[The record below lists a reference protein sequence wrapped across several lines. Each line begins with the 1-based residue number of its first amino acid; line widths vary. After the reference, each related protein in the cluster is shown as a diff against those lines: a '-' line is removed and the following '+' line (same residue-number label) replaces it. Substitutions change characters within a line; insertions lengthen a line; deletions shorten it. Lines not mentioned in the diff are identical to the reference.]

1 MADYNSLK
9 VPDLKKILTERA
21 LTLAGNKADLIARL
35 QEDDRKKAPVS
46 AGMPS
51 PHIMRPLQL
60 PLPSQTAHSLTY
72 PAPPAADDE
81 IDWDEDDSK
90 VAPAAATTAAAAT
103 TIAAGGQGAIE
114 TPLAVPNQKQ
124 DVDPAATTDLKVT
137 GGEDAPAAADGA
149 VAASGEVE
157 AVVVEEPKQDFSI
170 GLQKTDAEKE
180 AERRAARA
188 KKFGIVADD
197 EEVKKA
203 ERAKKFGGGAGDVDV
218 SGLDGALPE
227 RKKRGR
233 EEREGKP
240 VGREAK
246 RQTPD
251 RRAEPVKKEARPSV
265 PKQEPRKAYKSVLD
279 DPVEKA
285 KAEARRQ
292 KFASAPAP
300 AST

>member
-51 PHIMRPLQL
+51 PRIMRPLQL
-60 PLPSQTAHSLTY
+60 PLPSQTAHSLTFSA
-72 PAPPAADDE
+72 PAAADDE

-90 VAPAAATTAAAAT
+90 VAPAAAT

-137 GGEDAPAAADGA
+137 GGADAPVAADGA

-197 EEVKKA
+197 EEVKKS

-251 RRAEPVKKEARPSV
+251 RRSEPVKREARPSV

>member
-51 PHIMRPLQL
+51 PRIMRPLQL
-60 PLPSQTAHSLTY
+60 PLPSQTAHSLTFSA
-72 PAPPAADDE
+72 PAAADDE

-124 DVDPAATTDLKVT
+124 DVDPATTTDLKVT
-137 GGEDAPAAADGA
+137 GGADAPAAADGA

-188 KKFGIVADD
+188 KKFGIVVDD

-203 ERAKKFGGGAGDVDV
+203 DRAKKFGGGAGDVDV

>member
-21 LTLAGNKADLIARL
+21 LPLSGNKADLIARL
-35 QEDDRKKAPVS
+35 QEDDKKKAPVS
-46 AGMPS
+46 A
-51 PHIMRPLQL
+51 
-60 PLPSQTAHSLTY
+60 A
-72 PAPPAADDE
+72 PAAADDE

-90 VAPAAATTAAAAT
+90 VAPGAATTTAAAT
-103 TIAAGGQGAIE
+103 TIAAGGQGPIE

-137 GGEDAPAAADGA
+137 GGADAPAAADGA

-180 AERRAARA
+180 AEKRAARA
-188 KKFGIVADD
+188 KKFGIVPDD
-197 EEVKKA
+197 EEVKRA

-240 VGREAK
+240 VGRDAK

-251 RRAEPVKKEARPSV
+251 RRAEPAKKEARPSV
-265 PKQEPRKAYKSVLD
+265 PKQEPKKAYKSVLD

>member
-51 PHIMRPLQL
+51 PRIMRPLQL
-60 PLPSQTAHSLTY
+60 PLPSQTAHSLTFSA
-72 PAPPAADDE
+72 PAAADDE

-137 GGEDAPAAADGA
+137 GGADAP

-197 EEVKKA
+197 EEVKKS
-203 ERAKKFGGGAGDVDV
+203 ERAKKFGGGAEDVDI

-251 RRAEPVKKEARPSV
+251 RRSEPVKREARPSV

>member
-21 LTLAGNKADLIARL
+21 LPLSGNKADLIARL
-35 QEDDRKKAPVS
+35 QEDDKKKAPVS

-51 PHIMRPLQL
+51 SHIMRPLRL
-60 PLPSQTAHSLTY
+60 SPFSSIAHSLTY
-72 PAPPAADDE
+72 SAPAAADDE

-90 VAPAAATTAAAAT
+90 VAPGAATTTAAAT

-124 DVDPAATTDLKVT
+124 DIDPATTSDLKVT
-137 GGEDAPAAADGA
+137 GGADAPAAADGA

-188 KKFGIVADD
+188 KKFGIVPDDD
-197 EEVKKA
+197 EVKRA
-203 ERAKKFGGGAGDVDV
+203 ERAKKFGGGAEDVDV

-233 EEREGKP
+233 EEREGKT
-240 VGREAK
+240 GREAK

-251 RRAEPVKKEARPSV
+251 RRAEPLKKEARPSV
-265 PKQEPRKAYKSVLD
+265 PKQEPRKAYKSVMD

>member
-21 LTLAGNKADLIARL
+21 LPLSGNKADLIARL
-35 QEDDRKKAPVS
+35 QEDDKKKAPVS
-46 AGMPS
+46 A
-51 PHIMRPLQL
+51 
-60 PLPSQTAHSLTY
+60 A
-72 PAPPAADDE
+72 PAAADDE

-90 VAPAAATTAAAAT
+90 VAPGVATTTAAAT

-124 DVDPAATTDLKVT
+124 DIDPATTTDLKVT
-137 GGEDAPAAADGA
+137 GGADAPAAADGA

-180 AERRAARA
+180 ASAGRRAPRSL
-188 KKFGIVADD
+188 
-197 EEVKKA
+197 VKRA
-203 ERAKKFGGGAGDVDV
+203 ERAKKFGGGAEDVDV

-233 EEREGKP
+233 EEREGKT
-240 VGREAK
+240 GREAK

-265 PKQEPRKAYKSVLD
+265 PKQEPRKAYKSVMD

-292 KFASAPAP
+292 KFASAPTP

>member
-1 MADYNSLK
+1 MTARRLPPAQ
-9 VPDLKKILTERA
+9 VCLILQCA
-21 LTLAGNKADLIARL
+21 AFIPSFLTL
-35 QEDDRKKAPVS
+35 S
-46 AGMPS
+46 AYF
-51 PHIMRPLQL
+51 
-60 PLPSQTAHSLTY
+60 LTY
-72 PAPPAADDE
+72 IAPTGDDE

-90 VAPAAATTAAAAT
+90 VAPGAATTAVAAT
-103 TIAAGGQGAIE
+103 TIAADGQGAIE
-114 TPLAVPNQKQ
+114 TPLAIPNQKQ
-124 DVDPAATTDLKVT
+124 DVDPAATTDLNVT
-137 GGEDAPAAADGA
+137 GGAAAPAAADGA
-149 VAASGEVE
+149 VVASGEAAPVAVE
-157 AVVVEEPKQDFSI
+157 APKQDFSI

-197 EEVKKA
+197 EEVKRA
-203 ERAKKFGGGAGDVDV
+203 ERAKKFGGGAADVDV

-227 RKKRGR
+227 RKKRVR
-233 EEREGKP
+233 EGREGKE

-251 RRAEPVKKEARPSV
+251 RRAEPVKREARPAV
-265 PKQEPRKAYKSVLD
+265 PKQEQKKVYKSVMD

-292 KFASAPAP
+292 KFASSAAP